1 MLFNSLTFVVFFA
14 IVLGVYHLLSGWS
27 VRKGWLLAASYVF
40 YGAWNPPFALLLAAS
55 TLVDWWAGLRL
66 ESAERTSSRR
76 GWLLLSL
83 LANFGVL
90 GWFKYG
96 HFLME
101 NTLSLLAGMGVEA
114 HLPKYDIILPVG
126 ISFYTFQTL
135 SYTIDVYRRNL
146 KAEPSLRDFAVYVSF
161 FPQLVAGPIVRAS
174 DFLYQLASPPRPEP
188 GRMGWGLFLMTLG
201 LFQKMVLADTLLAP
215 TVEAVFAH
223 DFPLATID
231 AWAGALAFSFQI
243 LFDFAGYSTC
253 AIGAALCFGFSLCD
267 NFRYPYAAVG
277 FSDFWRRWHIS
288 LSSWLRDYL
297 YIPLGGNR
305 CGMIRNSINLML
317 VMLLGG
323 LWHGAGWNF
332 VIWGGLHGLYLLLE
346 RFVRRIAGDATWG
359 TSFPAVCLA
368 WLATFLGVVVTW
380 VFFRAAD
387 LTQALH
393 LIGDMAG
400 GHASDGDRIIAGRE
414 LLQVGLITVAVLL
427 IHRVMRERS
436 IESVVERV
444 PSWMLVAG
452 WAGMLL
458 SLGLARGNGAAFIY
472 FQF

>member
-161 FPQLVAGPIVRAS
+161 FPQLVAGPIVRAR

-215 TVEAVFAH
+215 TRCWLRQSRRCLPMIFRSRPSMPGPGRWPSAFRFFSISPAIRPV
-223 DFPLATID
+223 PLARPCALGSACATIF
-231 AWAGALAFSFQI
+231 ATPMPPSVFQI
-243 LFDFAGYSTC
+243 SG
-253 AIGAALCFGFSLCD
+253 
-267 NFRYPYAAVG
+267 
-277 FSDFWRRWHIS
+277 
-288 LSSWLRDYL
+288 
-297 YIPLGGNR
+297 
-305 CGMIRNSINLML
+305 
-317 VMLLGG
+317 
-323 LWHGAGWNF
+323 GAGTSR
-332 VIWGGLHGLYLLLE
+332 Y
-346 RFVRRIAGDATWG
+346 RAGCEIISIFHWVG
-359 TSFPAVCLA
+359 T
-368 WLATFLGVVVTW
+368 
-380 VFFRAAD
+380 
-387 LTQALH
+387 
-393 LIGDMAG
+393 
-400 GHASDGDRIIAGRE
+400 
-414 LLQVGLITVAVLL
+414 
-427 IHRVMRERS
+427 
-436 IESVVERV
+436 VVE
-444 PSWMLVAG
+444 
-452 WAGMLL
+452 
-458 SLGLARGNGAAFIY
+458 
-472 FQF
+472 